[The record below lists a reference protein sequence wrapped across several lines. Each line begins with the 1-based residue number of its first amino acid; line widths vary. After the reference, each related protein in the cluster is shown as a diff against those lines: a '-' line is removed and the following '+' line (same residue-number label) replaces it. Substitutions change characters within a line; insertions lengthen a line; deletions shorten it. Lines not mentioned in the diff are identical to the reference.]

1 METERHEVCGVEFE
15 VIKERIGS
23 WHVFQLFQEAQK
35 TVDDF
40 GKIDAVMKI
49 ACYITDSTPEE
60 FIAKCGGE
68 DAPLTNV
75 LEIAST
81 LIAESYPKN

>member
-1 METERHEVCGVEFE
+1 METERHDVLGVEFE

-35 TVDDF
+35 AADDY
-40 GKIDAVMKI
+40 GKIDAVMSI
-49 ACYITDSTPEE
+49 ACYITDLQPDE
-60 FIAKCGGE
+60 FIGKCGGE
-68 DAPLTNV
+68 DAQLTRV

-81 LIAESYPKN
+81 LISAAYPKN